1 MANEIMEING
11 FKIRKSNWGKLLI
24 LDYNKI
30 NDSLEFMKRHNIKG
44 IEINYVFNGNKTLEN
59 VDFLKDFYFVEKIDT
74 AFTSVDDFTG
84 IYQLANLKSLY
95 LGDIT
100 KKEIDFTKLPNLEE
114 CCFQWRNNV
123 KGFFDLKKLKKL
135 TILKYK
141 NKTLEGFNQI
151 TTLTELSIFDSSSII
166 SLKGINGLKISKLNL
181 GLLPKLESLDYIDQ
195 LSESLNE
202 IELDTCKKI
211 KSIEI
216 ISKLPNLE
224 IFNAYNCG
232 EIDSINSIRVLK
244 KLKEICVGFTV
255 VDGDMSPC
263 IGLKS
268 VTFVN
273 KKHYS
278 HTLNEI
284 RTFNGEPL
292 PYST

>member
-11 FKIRKSNWGKLLI
+11 FKVRKSNWGKLLI

-30 NDSLEFMKRHNIKG
+30 NDSLEFMKKHKITG
-44 IEINYVFNGNKTLEN
+44 IHINYTANNNRTLED
-59 VDFLKDFYFVEKIDT
+59 VYFLEAFDFLEKVEII
-74 AFTSVDDFTG
+74 FTSVDDFTG
-84 IYQLANLKSLY
+84 IYKLPNLKSLY

-114 CCFQWRNNV
+114 CLFQWRNNV
-123 KGFFDLKKLKKL
+123 KGFFDLRKLKKL
-135 TILKYK
+135 TVFKYS
-141 NKTLEGFNQI
+141 NKTLEGFNRF
-151 TTLTELSIFDSSSII
+151 TTLTELNVFNSFSIA
-166 SLKGINGLKISKLNL
+166 SLKGIGGLKISKLNL

-195 LSESLNE
+195 LSESLKE

-232 EIDSINSIRVLK
+232 EIDSINSIRTLK
-244 KLKEICVGFTV
+244 KLKGICVGFTV
-255 VDGDMSPC
+255 LDGDMSPC
-263 IGLKS
+263 IGLKN

-284 RTFNGEPL
+284 RTLNGEPL